1 MVSNCRYG
9 IDRVNGTDALALS
22 SCSVPTSSISSQFPG
37 SSAGFPIYASSP
49 ASYEDFRGGGVRVA
63 LSEVLLMENC
73 EPCDLPVFG
82 DEEDSGLLL
91 CVCVEGFVVPL
102 LSERVGESEGG

>member
-1 MVSNCRYG
+1 M
-9 IDRVNGTDALALS
+9 
-22 SCSVPTSSISSQFPG
+22 
-37 SSAGFPIYASSP
+37 
-49 ASYEDFRGGGVRVA
+49 A
-63 LSEVLLMENC
+63 LSEVWLMENC